1 MVPLLPQGGP
11 DFTLDPEFNQDADA
25 EDYEDQYEG
34 DDQDDIPIP
43 ALAQH
48 EMLKNGPAPNEITG
62 SEIESQTEVSG
73 ITNRDQVEYEP
84 VPNPFTPS
92 FVSPTV
98 DTAPPAPDFIDT
110 SIPIPHPDLEKPT
123 YQTIDQWKKEIA
135 AERSSSATPP
145 PLIPADSENTAGQ
158 RTSDTEG
165 MNFIHFA

>member
-1 MVPLLPQGGP
+1 MPLLPQGGP
-11 DFTLDPEFNQDADA
+11 DFTLDPEFHQDADV
-25 EDYEDQYEG
+25 EDYEDHYEG

-48 EMLKNGPAPNEITG
+48 EMLKNGATNEITG
-62 SEIESQTEVSG
+62 SEVDQTETTGSA
-73 ITNRDQVEYEP
+73 REQVEYEP

-145 PLIPADSENTAGQ
+145 PLVPADENTVGQ
-158 RTSDTEG
+158 KTSGTEG
-165 MNFIHFA
+165 MNFIYFA